1 MAEANDGEDLAV
13 GLKVLPG
20 AGRRSADH
28 VLEAEASGIP
38 RLVGKG
44 ALLVLRV
51 EGADR
56 RELDPAMT
64 DQH

>member
-1 MAEANDGEDLAV
+1 MAQADDGEDLAV
-13 GLKVLPG
+13 GLEVLPG

-28 VLEAEASGIP
+28 VLEAEAAGVP
-38 RLVGKG
+38 RLVGEG

-51 EGADR
+51 EGADG
-56 RELDPAMT
+56 RELDPAVA